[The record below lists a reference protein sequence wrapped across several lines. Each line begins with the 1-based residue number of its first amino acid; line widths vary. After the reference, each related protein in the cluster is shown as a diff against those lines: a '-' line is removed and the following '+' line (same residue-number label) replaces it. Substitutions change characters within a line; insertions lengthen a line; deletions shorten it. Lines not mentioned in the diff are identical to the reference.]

1 MQLQIKPITE
11 SDRPWIQ
18 DLLQKY
24 WGSSQVV
31 SRGRLYQA
39 DALPGFLAGQ
49 WGQRV
54 GLITYH
60 VENGQCEIVSLNSL
74 VERQGIGTA
83 LIEAVRQQAVE
94 AGCNRLWLIT
104 TNDNVEALRF
114 YQKRGFSLVQ
124 VHRNAIEQSRQLK
137 PDIPLVADNGIPI
150 RDELEL
156 ELLV

>member
-1 MQLQIKPITE
+1 MQLEIRLITE

-18 DLLQKY
+18 DLLQKH
-24 WGSSQVV
+24 WGSTQVV

-49 WGQRV
+49 WGQQV

-60 VENGQCEIVSLNSL
+60 LENGQCQIVSLNSL
-74 VERQGIGTA
+74 VGKQEIGTA
-83 LIEAVRQQAVE
+83 LIVTVRRVAVE
-94 AGCNRLWLIT
+94 AGCSRLWLIT

-114 YQKRGFSLVQ
+114 YQKRGFRLVQ

-137 PDIPLVADNGIPI
+137 PDIPLVTDNGIPI

-156 ELLV
+156 ELLF

>member
-1 MQLQIKPITE
+1 MQLEIRLITE

-18 DLLQKY
+18 DLLQKH
-24 WGSSQVV
+24 WGSTQVV
-31 SRGRLYQA
+31 SRGRIYQA

-49 WGQRV
+49 WGHRV

-60 VENGQCEIVSLNSL
+60 LENGQCEIVSLNSL
-74 VERQGIGTA
+74 VGKQGIGTA
-83 LIEAVRQQAVE
+83 LIEAVRQQALE

-104 TNDNVEALRF
+104 TNDNMEALRF
-114 YQKRGFSLVQ
+114 YQKRGFRLVQ

>member
-1 MQLQIKPITE
+1 MQLEIRPITE

-18 DLLQKY
+18 DLLQNH
-24 WGSSQVV
+24 WGSTQVV

-60 VENGQCEIVSLNSL
+60 LENGQCEIVSLDSL
-74 VERQGIGTA
+74 VAKQGIGTA
-83 LIEAVRQQAVE
+83 LIETVRRVAVE
-94 AGCNRLWLIT
+94 AGCSRLWLIT
-104 TNDNVEALRF
+104 TNDNLEALRF

-137 PDIPLVADNGIPI
+137 PDIPLIADNGIPI

-156 ELLV
+156 ELLL

>member
-1 MQLQIKPITE
+1 MQLEIKSITE

-18 DLLQKY
+18 DLLQKH
-24 WGSSQVV
+24 WGSGQVV
-31 SRGRLYQA
+31 SRGRLYRA

-60 VENGQCEIVSLNSL
+60 MENGQCEIVSLDSL
-74 VERQGIGTA
+74 VAKQGIGTA
-83 LIEAVRQQAVE
+83 LIEAVRRVAVE
-94 AGCNRLWLIT
+94 AGGSRLWLIT

-114 YQKRGFSLVQ
+114 YQKRGFRLVQ

-156 ELLV
+156 ELLL